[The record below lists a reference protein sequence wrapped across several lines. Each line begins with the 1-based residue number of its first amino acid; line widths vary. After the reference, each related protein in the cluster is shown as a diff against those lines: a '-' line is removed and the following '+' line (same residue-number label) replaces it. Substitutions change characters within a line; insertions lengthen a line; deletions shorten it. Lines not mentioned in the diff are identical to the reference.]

1 MTEQWALLWSQRQNC
16 LHIEP
21 VDYWL
26 SKNRQAYRD
35 NTSLNDYQPLH
46 IGDRA
51 TCEATA
57 NSVRATIKQRDG
69 CRVAY
74 EVVG

>member
-1 MTEQWALLWSQRQNC
+1 MKTEQWALLWSQRQNC

-21 VDYWL
+21 MEHWL

-35 NTSLNDYQPLH
+35 QTNLNDYH
-46 IGDRA
+46 AIYIGDRA

-57 NSVRATIKQRDG
+57 DSVRPTLQARADRIIKI
-69 CRVAY
+69 
-74 EVVG
+74 

>member
-1 MTEQWALLWSQRQNC
+1 MTEQWALLWSKKQNC

-21 VDYWL
+21 VENWL

-35 NTSLNDYQPLH
+35 DAALADFHPVY

-57 NSVRATIKQRDG
+57 DAVRSTLAARE
-69 CRVAY
+69 
-74 EVVG
+74 EVQPHLAAA